1 VGRGGSEEIGVN
13 EEIVRLLALQ
23 LRLQLESQA
32 EAIVMLSR
40 AGFSNSRIG
49 RLLGTTTDV
58 AKVTVAR
65 STSVRKRSGTPAR
78 ARSTTAGERS

>member
-1 VGRGGSEEIGVN
+1 MARTKSAEIDVN

-23 LRLQLESQA
+23 LRLQVESQSD
-32 EAIVMLSR
+32 AIVMLSR

-49 RLLGTTTDV
+49 QLLGTTTDV

-65 STSVRKRSGTPAR
+65 ATSGGKARRPTRAR
-78 ARSTTAGERS
+78 AATAAGEQ